1 MVRAEHSESA
11 PASKMEEQK
20 SGSACGVISCKQQT
34 RCFEYE
40 PP

>member
-1 MVRAEHSESA
+1 MVKAGHFGLA
-11 PASKMEEQK
+11 PASMMEEQK
-20 SGSACGVISCKQQT
+20 SGSAYGAIWCKQQT